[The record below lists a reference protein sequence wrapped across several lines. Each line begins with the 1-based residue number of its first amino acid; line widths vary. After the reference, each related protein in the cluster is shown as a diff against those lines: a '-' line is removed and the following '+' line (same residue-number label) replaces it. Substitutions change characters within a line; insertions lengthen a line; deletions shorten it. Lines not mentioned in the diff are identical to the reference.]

1 MTPCPAFKA
10 LTMAALACAIMLA
23 GCAAPTSV
31 TGQAG
36 SPDDQVAVEQL
47 AAETIFDAKAAL
59 FEFWT
64 LVPVRGTGHWTLVP
78 RDTSGRGVAVRGEA
92 RDSASGVM
100 IKAFVDTAACPV
112 LEWEWM
118 VESVQA
124 TADLTRK
131 ETDDVAAAIMVLFGD
146 PGTPIAPKPVPTL
159 RYVWTGAG
167 HPVGAIIANPYMPA
181 IVKNI
186 VVRNASA
193 PANNWHT
200 ERRNLRSDY
209 IAAFGASPEDEVWA
223 IGLFIDNDQTGE
235 PAAARFS
242 RADAYCRKG

>member
-1 MTPCPAFKA
+1 MITPAIF
-10 LTMAALACAIMLA
+10 ACAIMLA
-23 GCAAPTSV
+23 GCAGAPSV
-31 TGQAG
+31 DMPSASPTGRNFDA
-36 SPDDQVAVEQL
+36 EL
-47 AAETIFDAKAAL
+47 AAENVFDAGEAL

-64 LVPVRGTGHWTLVP
+64 LVPVRGTGHWTLVS
-78 RDTSGRGVAVRGEA
+78 RDGSGTGVAVRGEA

-100 IKAFVDTAACPV
+100 IEAFVDTAACPV

-146 PGTPIAPKPVPTL
+146 PGTPMAPKPVPTL

-186 VVRNASA
+186 VVRNGSA
-193 PANNWHT
+193 LVNDWQT
-200 ERRNLRSDY
+200 ERRDLHADY
-209 IAAFGASPEDEVWA
+209 IDAFGAPPEDEVWA
-223 IGLFIDNDQTGE
+223 VGLFIDNDQTGE

-242 RADAYCRKG
+242 RADVYCKKR